1 VLHIFAI
8 ILNLLVLFFYIWGIG
23 EGILEEFQSIP
34 LTMKF
39 FFNVTLG
46 EFFFISLF
54 MFVLPVLKIK
64 FIYNS
69 K

>member
-8 ILNLLVLFFYIWGIG
+8 ILNLLVLFFYIWGVG
-23 EGILEEFQSIP
+23 DGIAEEFQSIP
-34 LTMKF
+34 PTMKF
-39 FFNVTLG
+39 FFNITLG

-54 MFVLPVLKIK
+54 MFILPILNIK
-64 FIYNS
+64 FIFGS

>member
-8 ILNLLVLFFYIWGIG
+8 ILNLLVLVFYIWGVGDAIV
-23 EGILEEFQSIP
+23 EEFQSIP
-34 LTMKF
+34 LTMKY
-39 FFNVTLG
+39 FFNITFG
-46 EFFFISLF
+46 EFLFISLF

>member
-8 ILNLLVLFFYIWGIG
+8 ILNLLVLFFYIWGVGDAIV
-23 EGILEEFQSIP
+23 EEFQSMP
-34 LTMKF
+34 LTMKYF
-39 FFNVTLG
+39 FSITFG

-54 MFVLPVLKIK
+54 MFILPILNIK
-64 FIYNS
+64 FIFGS